1 MGRGEIWIG
10 GPAVTDGY
18 YKMGK
23 QTQEAYMPGGY
34 FATGDVGE
42 WTPDG
47 CLKIVD
53 RKKNLVKLKGGE
65 YVALENMETKFNNSD
80 FVDALAGGIMVYAGG
95 DVDRAVAF
103 VQCSRKVLC
112 DWATANGV
120 NGTYEALLSDPR
132 VRCFKDSCTYT
143 HTHTYITHVLYIGCK
158 GRIFFDDIHKYTHAH
173 TRTSHKDHAWTPGQ
187 VISKIIPIID
197 GKRFDYSENMVV
209 MSVLSSPVTSVHAPA
224 QVLPCVATDA

>member
-1 MGRGEIWIG
+1 M
-10 GPAVTDGY
+10 TDGY
-18 YKMGK
+18 YKMEK
-23 QTQEAYMPGGY
+23 QTQETYMPGGY

-120 NGTYEALLSDPR
+120 SGSYEELLLTPR

-143 HTHTYITHVLYIGCK
+143 HAHTYFSHVLHFGCK
-158 GRIFFDDIHKYTHAH
+158 CGLFLTDMHQYMHAH
-173 TRTSHKDHAWTPGQ
+173 TRTSRPKIVLCTPRQ
-187 VISKIIPIID
+187 IITKIIPIID
-197 GKRFDYSENMVV
+197 GKRFDYFENIVM
-209 MSVLSSPVTSVHAPA
+209 MSVIAFPVISVHAPA
-224 QVLPCVATDA
+224 QALPCVATDT